1 MNIIII
7 FLSYHGTDIY
17 ASKNATEKFTLI
29 LLFDFKIM
37 SIMQVQ
43 ETEHKVF
50 KTLTDDF
57 GGSMKP
63 SEYSIQSICV
73 AVMNEKNKSPKSKLK
88 TFFND
93 IFNFS
98 STSGKRKCQIN
109 SGQNSIMHYFKFLF
123 STTIILS
130 IRQ

>member
-1 MNIIII
+1 MKLN
-7 FLSYHGTDIY
+7 T
-17 ASKNATEKFTLI
+17 KEKFTLI
-29 LLFDFKIM
+29 VLLDFKIM

-57 GGSMKP
+57 GGTMKP

-98 STSGKRKCQIN
+98 SASGKRKCQIMGSN
-109 SGQNSIMHYFKFLF
+109 NYNKDEF
-123 STTIILS
+123 
-130 IRQ
+130 